1 MVIGPCVGRN
11 RSYTGATTQNLL
23 VVSFHVTLF
32 YTSKKVNKNCNKN
45 DFVSSVQ
52 MTITTRI
59 VVDNYHLTRDCVIVE
74 ITDLYL
80 QKNQNGKIVPIW

>member
-1 MVIGPCVGRN
+1 
-11 RSYTGATTQNLL
+11 
-23 VVSFHVTLF
+23 
-32 YTSKKVNKNCNKN
+32 
-45 DFVSSVQ
+45 

-80 QKNQNGKIVPIW
+80 QKAKWKNSANMVNKMWLNAKYIEKYVEFSNVVRQSMNVIYVNYIPNQVEQLQLQ